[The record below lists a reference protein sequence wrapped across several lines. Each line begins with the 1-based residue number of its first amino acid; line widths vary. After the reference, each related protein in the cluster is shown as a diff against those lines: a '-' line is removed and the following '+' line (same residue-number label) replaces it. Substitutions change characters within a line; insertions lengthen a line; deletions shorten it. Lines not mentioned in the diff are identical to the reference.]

1 MGGKRVK
8 KLKPH
13 FAAAVGRTLIKNEI
27 VEEEEWL
34 VRYNLAFGRVWH
46 LVGDFLSLTDWLRF
60 NKLLGETGYRLHQK
74 LRTQYSGR
82 LEWLRTRRFGSEE
95 LNFDAV
101 FNLSSVNLS
110 RTQLEI

>member
-1 MGGKRVK
+1 M
-8 KLKPH
+8 
-13 FAAAVGRTLIKNEI
+13 
-27 VEEEEWL
+27 
-34 VRYNLAFGRVWH
+34 RYNSAFGRVWR
-46 LVGDFLSLTDWLRF
+46 LVGGFLSLTNWLRF
-60 NKLLGETGYRLHQK
+60 NKLLGETGYRLRHK

-110 RTQLEI
+110 RTQLEILSRGPRFGIPLRCVCKEEVFSEFEL